1 MNARSKYFFYFKI
14 NLGKTKFLF
23 NVIETYILSVKSF
36 RSYSLI
42 FFQLIVAMYET
53 NYIFHYPKNHK
64 NRNFAGTV
72 GNFKPCFMVALTK
85 YLQVQQRWDFYEMI
99 KCFVST
105 ESLIIVPKKPN
116 SNLHKFSSSKYCYK
130 LELTQEAV
138 SVSLQV
144 VYGYCSGG
152 KHRSSATIPACLYH
166 VYKSYKLYRFTVSF
180 PLL

>member
-1 MNARSKYFFYFKI
+1 MNSRSKNFFYFKI

-42 FFQLIVAMYET
+42 FFPMKPIIFSIIQRTIKIV
-53 NYIFHYPKNHK
+53 ILP
-64 NRNFAGTV
+64 V
-72 GNFKPCFMVALTK
+72 PLVIFKPCFMMALAK
-85 YLQVQQRWDFYEMI
+85 YLQVQQRWEFYEMI
-99 KCFVST
+99 KCVVST
-105 ESLIIVPKKPN
+105 ESLIIVPQKPN
-116 SNLHKFSSSKYCYK
+116 SNPHKFSSSKYCYK